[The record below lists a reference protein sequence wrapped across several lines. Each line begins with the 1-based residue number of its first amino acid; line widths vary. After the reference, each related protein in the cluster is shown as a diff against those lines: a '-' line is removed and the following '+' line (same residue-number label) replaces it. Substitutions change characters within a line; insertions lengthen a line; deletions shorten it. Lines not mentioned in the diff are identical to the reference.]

1 MLGDRAGAAGG
12 FAHVKFVF
20 NTIKVLFV
28 VPCRWL
34 SSRWGLGGVGSP
46 VTSPLPDAEAVWGR
60 GLFLR
65 PFSGSSLKG
74 AHVTRTGHSPLARM
88 SRF

>member
-1 MLGDRAGAAGG
+1 MLGDRARAVGG

-20 NTIKVLFV
+20 NTIKVLLV
-28 VPCRWL
+28 VPGRWL

-65 PFSGSSLKG
+65 PSLKG
-74 AHVTRTGHSPLARM
+74 AHVTRTGLSPLARM